1 MTVNRSRRHLSLA
14 TRRELIQAIAGRYHS
29 AARSEKKKILDEFV
43 KVTGFHRKHAIRA
56 LKQASGDRAVA
67 PPRSRIYDEAVRSA
81 LTILWE
87 AADRICGKRLK
98 EAIPTFVAAM
108 ERHGHLRLECEVRRR
123 LLEMSAATIDR
134 LLKPVRDAGRQG
146 RRRSGITTALRR
158 SIAVRTF
165 SDWNDPPPGFF
176 EMDMVAHCGK
186 SVAGSHAH
194 SLVLTDIASGWTEAA
209 AMVVREQT
217 LITVTVEE
225 VRVKLPFP
233 MLGLDVDNDSAFINQ
248 TVLDYCNER
257 KIELTRS
264 RPYKKNDQA
273 WIEQKNGSVVRR
285 LVGYG
290 RLEGATS
297 AAALGVLHEAA
308 RWYVN
313 FFQPSFKLKSKSRD
327 GAKVTKAYHVPAT
340 PYERLLSSDRVT
352 SENKQRL
359 QQVFATLDPVH
370 LLNRIREAQRN
381 LVPYEIGGENE
392 KSGGSSPDLTRFV
405 ESLATAWRSGEV
417 RATHRKKSSG
427 VRTWRTRMDPFE
439 SVWPQVELW
448 LDLQP
453 DVTAKELFERLQTQ
467 MPEPFEPGQLRTLQR
482 RVKEWRTAIVQRL
495 VLGGEAEQAL
505 PAAGVADE
513 DAAAIPCAAPT
524 TA

>member
-1 MTVNRSRRHLSLA
+1 MT

-29 AARSEKKKILDEFV
+29 APRSEKKKILDEFI

-56 LKQASGDRAVA
+56 LKPTSGNCSVA
-67 PPRSRIYDEAVRSA
+67 PPRSCIYDEAVTGA
-81 LTILWE
+81 LTIIWE

-134 LLKPVRDAGRQG
+134 LLKPVREAGRQG
-146 RRRSGITTALRR
+146 RRKSGITTALRR

-209 AMVVREQT
+209 AMVVREQM

-248 TVLDYCNER
+248 TVLNYCKER

-290 RLEGATS
+290 RLEGAAS
-297 AAALGVLHEAA
+297 AAALGVLHDAA
-308 RWYVN
+308 RLYVN
-313 FFQPSFKLKSKSRD
+313 FFQPSFKLKSKRRD
-327 GAKVTKAYHVPAT
+327 GAKVTKEYHLPAT

-352 SENKQRL
+352 LENKEQL
-359 QQVFATLDPVH
+359 QQAFATLDPVH

-381 LVPYEIGGENE
+381 LAPHEVGTGNE
-392 KSGGSSPDLTRFV
+392 MSAGVSQDLSRFV
-405 ESLATAWRSGEV
+405 ESLSTAWSSGEV
-417 RATHRKKSSG
+417 RPTHRKQSSST
-427 VRTWRTRMDPFE
+427 RTWRTRVDPFE
-439 SVWPQVELW
+439 SAWPLIEQW
-448 LDLQP
+448 LDQQP
-453 DVTAKELFERLQTQ
+453 DANAKELFQAS
-467 MPEPFEPGQLRTLQR
+467 R
-482 RVKEWRTAIVQRL
+482 RISTAL
-495 VLGGEAEQAL
+495 
-505 PAAGVADE
+505 
-513 DAAAIPCAAPT
+513 
-524 TA
+524 